1 MISFDKQARC
11 GENTFSRNAHLRGD
25 VAQLGE
31 HHGRNVGVVGSNPII
46 STTEVNRPGITPGLI
61 CVLGFPPWRGRARCD
76 ASLLF
81 GSAPY
86 RVSCAFLY
94 LMLSEALLDLSKAA
108 LTRDETLPMGS
119 AAEAVGSSRS
129 NALALCARPSVSR
142 NCSFRE
148 ACFIR
153 NDGWRE

>member
-1 MISFDKQARC
+1 MLYVPFGRA
-11 GENTFSRNAHLRGD
+11 SRSQR
-25 VAQLGE
+25 
-31 HHGRNVGVVGSNPII
+31 GVVGSNPVPSHHGNLIGP
-46 STTEVNRPGITPGLI
+46 EVTSGPI
-61 CVLGFPPWRGRARCD
+61 CVLGFSPWRGRARCD
-76 ASLLF
+76 ASMLF

-94 LMLSEALLDLSKAA
+94 LMLSEELLDLSKAA

-129 NALALCARPSVSR
+129 NALALCERPSVAR